1 MWVGESGSSGWDGA
15 RWDNRVCMY
24 SEEKANQMYWLT
36 VRTMEE
42 IVRGGTWALVLNRRV
57 ERHDCSGE
65 GEAMV

>member
-1 MWVGESGSSGWDGA
+1 
-15 RWDNRVCMY
+15 MY

-57 ERHDCSGE
+57 ERHDYSGVWGAE
-65 GEAMV
+65 EQQSRIPCWTCLIWNVE